1 MIEGD
6 KGLNIV
12 FTGDS
17 ITHGPLHTKGYRSYT
32 EHFRILY
39 HQRKYMKSLIQKTR
53 QNFFISSAQKNHRS
67 HSSYVCKNSDC

>member
-6 KGLNIV
+6 KRLNIV

-32 EHFRILY
+32 EHFRERL
-39 HQRKYMKSLIQKTR
+39 KKSLKTILLKSILGFLIQGC
-53 QNFFISSAQKNHRS
+53 QELQLEI
-67 HSSYVCKNSDC
+67 

>member
-6 KGLNIV
+6 KRLNIV

-32 EHFRILY
+32 EHFRERLK
-39 HQRKYMKSLIQKTR
+39 RK
-53 QNFFISSAQKNHRS
+53 
-67 HSSYVCKNSDC
+67 V

>member
-32 EHFRILY
+32 EHF
-39 HQRKYMKSLIQKTR
+39 
-53 QNFFISSAQKNHRS
+53 
-67 HSSYVCKNSDC
+67 

>member
-32 EHFRILY
+32 EHFRESLKTILL
-39 HQRKYMKSLIQKTR
+39 KSILWFLIQGC
-53 QNFFISSAQKNHRS
+53 QELQLEI
-67 HSSYVCKNSDC
+67 